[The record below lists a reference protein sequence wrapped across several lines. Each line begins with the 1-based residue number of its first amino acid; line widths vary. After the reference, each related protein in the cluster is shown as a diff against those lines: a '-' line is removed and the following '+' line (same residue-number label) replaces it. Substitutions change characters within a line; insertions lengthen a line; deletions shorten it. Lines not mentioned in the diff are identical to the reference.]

1 MTDAAKKS
9 ACYVYI
15 VRCQYGTYYTGWTND
30 IMNRLAAH
38 NSGKGA
44 KYLRGRGPVTL
55 VYKKK
60 CMTARQA
67 RSQEGLIKGLTR
79 QEKEAMIASYHRR
92 NA

>member
-1 MTDAAKKS
+1 MSEAPKGNV
-9 ACYVYI
+9 CYVYI

-60 CMTARQA
+60 CLTARRA
-67 RSQEGLIKGLTR
+67 RSQEALIKGLTR
-79 QEKEAMIASYHRR
+79 QQKEALISSHNRR